1 MFDALREKMRKK
13 REKKQRMQAVYSA
26 IPTDNPDR
34 VKQAL
39 DALRQVELTTEDKGA
54 LVKAA
59 IDNQTVAVFKEVL
72 AFADD
77 PNIDVKNTVR
87 RGDNYVTSTY
97 TPISYAI
104 QVARTH
110 DISLL
115 LANNPRTN
123 ISGELMDYA
132 RNHGMQD
139 VAIVLTK
146 RIAEL
151 RRQEAALLDR
161 EAGEAAATESAGPA
175 AVTAPAAAVA
185 AEGNETWTL
194 VAKQSVAH
202 VTHMEALN
210 RKITEIFNFES
221 RERALI
227 TENLKTGAETVG
239 TPESFDAIAP
249 ANVQRA
255 ADMLKSLTTDGG
267 AKRTFSL

>member
-1 MFDALREKMRKK
+1 MFDALRERMRKN
-13 REKKQRMQAVYSA
+13 REKKKRVQAVYDA

-39 DALRQVELTTEDKGA
+39 DALKDVELTTGEKGDF
-54 LVKAA
+54 VKAA
-59 IDNQTVAVFKEVL
+59 INNQTVPVFKEVL

-77 PNIDVKNTVR
+77 PNIEIKNTVR
-87 RGDNYVTSTY
+87 RGDNYVTYTY
-97 TPISYAI
+97 SPIGFAI

-123 ISGELMDYA
+123 ISGELMDA
-132 RNHGMQD
+132 AKNGGMQD

-146 RIAEL
+146 RIADL

-161 EAGEAAATESAGPA
+161 EAGEATATDPAGPA
-175 AVTAPAAAVA
+175 AVTTPAAAVA

-202 VTHMEALN
+202 VTNMEALN

-221 RERALI
+221 RERVLI

-239 TPESFDAIAP
+239 TPESFDTIAP

-255 ADMLKSLTTDGG
+255 ADMLKSLTSDGG